1 MTSLISVFFYCSV
14 FATAWALLRARTGL
28 FFLALNQVVVLR
40 ALDGIVRYGQPRSQA
55 FLPIVLFSPSN
66 IETVVGIFSIS
77 VPLTLLFVLLPDAA
91 GPRRA
96 DPVLPALPRW
106 ALWLLG
112 SYFLVFI
119 ASTRTIFTVAYATSE
134 QVVFNAPS
142 GGVQALATGLVIYEF
157 YRRVKFE
164 TWSPYRASGA
174 LTALLFFTDYSKGT
188 TGFATSFLI
197 VGTVLFFSGRRG
209 FRRRVFPALSVLA
222 LAGVLTMIVRTARQS
237 LHTGEGAA
245 VAAAAETISTAEQ
258 RRAETGEGL
267 EDRMNGAQV
276 AAHALE
282 CAWLYDN
289 GRSREWRSIYNPI
302 IYTFQPAFLLKPLGI
317 VRPKEAA
324 WELGEYFIHGGGI
337 LVFGEMYWNGGYLCV
352 FVVTLAMIA
361 LAWYVDTRR
370 DGSLWIM
377 LLACNFTPML
387 LQGTQYGIAY
397 SMRGMANGLLAS
409 ILMIPLY
416 LAASRRGACREGRMT
431 GHSPHFA
438 FSAPRAAT
446 RSADVKNRSNAMT
459 S

>member
-66 IETVVGIFSIS
+66 IETVVGIFAIT
-77 VPLTLLFVLLPDAA
+77 VPLTVLFTLLPDAI
-91 GPRRA
+91 GSRRA
-96 DPVLPALPRW
+96 DAVLPPLPKW

-112 SYFLVFI
+112 VYFLAFI
-119 ASTRTIFTVAYATSE
+119 ASTRTIFTVAYAAKD
-134 QVVFNAPS
+134 QVVFEAPS
-142 GGVQALATGLVIYEF
+142 GGVQALATGLLIYEL

-164 TWSPYRASGA
+164 NWSPYRASGV
-174 LTALLFFTDYSKGT
+174 LTALLFLTDYSKGT

-197 VGTVLFFSGRRG
+197 VGTVLFFSIRRG
-209 FRRRVFPALSVLA
+209 IRRRVFPALGILA
-222 LAGVLTMIVRTARQS
+222 LAGALTMFVRTARQS
-237 LHTGEGAA
+237 LHTGESQA
-245 VAAAAETISTAEQ
+245 VITAAETITTAEQ
-258 RRAETGEGL
+258 RRSQTGEGL

-289 GRSREWRSIYNPI
+289 GRSRDWRSIYNPI
-302 IYTFQPAFLLKPLGI
+302 IYTFQPAFLLKPLGL

-324 WELGEYFIHGGGI
+324 WELGDYFIHGGGI
-337 LVFGEMYWNGGYLCV
+337 LIFGEMYWNGGYLCV
-352 FVVTLAMIA
+352 FVVSLAMLA

-370 DGSLWIM
+370 DASLWLV

-387 LQGTQYGIAY
+387 LQGTQYGMAY
-397 SMRGMANGLLAS
+397 SMRGLSNGLLAS
-409 ILMIPLY
+409 AAMIPLY
-416 LAASRRGACREGRMT
+416 VAAVRRRGASTERRSPVRSPVPGP
-431 GHSPHFA
+431 GHSGEDPAHA
-438 FSAPRAAT
+438 V
-446 RSADVKNRSNAMT
+446 RSA
-459 S
+459 